1 MRLSLFFWLFLFNT
15 LSAQTMRGLVLD
27 KITDAPLAGATVD
40 LPGVGVTAREPHRLT
55 LAVDTDVAPIERV
68 VAAAL
73 AAHAVRDL
81 EIENPPLDDIIAAIY
96 RGEAGHA

>member
-1 MRLSLFFWLFLFNT
+1 
-15 LSAQTMRGLVLD
+15 VLLD
-27 KITDAPLAGATVD
+27 QPLAALRARYLRRRMVVLVTEEEHATVD
-40 LPGVGVTAREPHRLT
+40 LPGVSVTAREPHRLT